1 MLQTINKTLGK
12 IMPLL
17 TPASVVCGV
26 LLSEQLHGFAAFV
39 PWIFAFMT
47 FAGSLSANFQS
58 LKAAVVHPLP
68 MLLALFV
75 LHLFMPVLAWGTG
88 HIVFNGDS
96 LTITGLILGVV
107 IPTGITSMI
116 WAAMYKGNIG
126 LTLSVI
132 LIDTILSPFVV
143 PFSLSI
149 LAGAQVEMD
158 IAGMM
163 KGLFG
168 MVVIPSL
175 LGMLVNQ
182 FAAPDRTARLSA
194 NCAPFSK
201 MGLAVVV
208 AINSSVVAPYLRTVD
223 LRFVTIAVTV
233 FLVAFTGYMTAW
245 LLGRMLKRPHEE
257 IVSLIFT
264 GGMRNISA
272 GAVLATSFFPAQVAV
287 PVVIGMLFQQIL
299 AALFGHLLAKS
310 ELKRACQLE
319 NKTSLP
325 S

>member
-1 MLQTINKTLGK
+1 MLQTINQTLGK

-17 TPASVVCGV
+17 TPVSVVSGV
-26 LLSEQLHGFAAFV
+26 LLSAYLNGFADFV

-47 FAGSLSANFQS
+47 FAGSLAANFQS
-58 LKAAVVHPLP
+58 LKAAVIHPLP

-75 LHLFMPVLAWGTG
+75 LHIFMPLLALATG
-88 HIVFNGDS
+88 HLVFHGDS
-96 LTITGLILGVV
+96 LTITGLVLGVV

-116 WAAMYKGNIG
+116 WAAMHKGNVG
-126 LTLSVI
+126 LTLSII
-132 LIDTILSPFVV
+132 LIDTILSPFIV
-143 PFSLSI
+143 PFSLSV
-149 LAGAQVEMD
+149 LAGAHVEMD
-158 IAGMM
+158 VAGMM

-182 FAAPDRTARLSA
+182 FSDPEKTARLSA

-201 MGLAVVV
+201 IGLALVV
-208 AINSSVVAPYLRTVD
+208 AINSSVVAPYLKSVD
-223 LRFVTIAVTV
+223 LRFLTIAVTV
-233 FLVAFTGYMTAW
+233 FLVAFTGYVTAW
-245 LLGRMLKRPHEE
+245 LLGRLLKRPQEE
-257 IVSLIFT
+257 ITALIFT

-272 GAVLATSFFPAQVAV
+272 GAVLATSFFPAKVAV

-299 AALFGHLLAKS
+299 AALFGQMLARS
-310 ELKRACQLE
+310 ELKKSCHVDK
-319 NKTSLP
+319 KTSLP

>member
-1 MLQTINKTLGK
+1 MFK
-12 IMPLL
+12 
-17 TPASVVCGV
+17 
-26 LLSEQLHGFAAFV
+26 
-39 PWIFAFMT
+39 
-47 FAGSLSANFQS
+47 
-58 LKAAVVHPLP
+58 
-68 MLLALFV
+68 
-75 LHLFMPVLAWGTG
+75 
-88 HIVFNGDS
+88 GDP

-132 LIDTILSPFVV
+132 LVDTILSPFIV
-143 PFSLSI
+143 PFSLSV

-158 IAGMM
+158 VAGMM

-182 FAAPDRTARLSA
+182 FSSPDRTARLSA

-201 MGLAVVV
+201 MGLAAVV
-208 AINSSVVAPYLRTVD
+208 AINSSVVAPYLNSVD
-223 LRFVTIAVTV
+223 FRFLTIAVTV
-233 FLVAFTGYMTAW
+233 FAVAFTGYITAW
-245 LLGRMLKRPHEE
+245 FLGKMMKRPQEE
-257 IVSLIFT
+257 IVALIFT

-272 GAVLATSFFPAQVAV
+272 GAVLATSFFPARVAV

-299 AALFGHLLAKS
+299 AALYGHLLARS
-310 ELKRACQLE
+310 ESKRAYQLD